1 MLRCAYRRVPAV
13 QKVAYGYDC
22 RGGCGFLRGFLA
34 VWRAVLHYSAQ
45 LAGVALPGGDD
56 PGFACD
62 SLRTP
67 PASREASFEVVG
79 RIPGGFEAEKAAAVA
94 VLSLSAVYALW
105 FGTVFTDHM
114 CVSSG
119 AEPMFARQQPDG
131 SWQGVFYRINNG
143 TVLIFGQKG
152 E

>member
-1 MLRCAYRRVPAV
+1 MKISVQSLFEDYEDDTVELRRDADTARILEKTMAKLPNARKKRP
-13 QKVAYGYDC
+13 
-22 RGGCGFLRGFLA
+22 LRL
-34 VWRAVLHYSAQ
+34 VL
-45 LAGVALPGGDD
+45 
-56 PGFACD
+56 FA
-62 SLRTP
+62 
-67 PASREASFEVVG
+67 
-79 RIPGGFEAEKAAAVA
+79 AAAVA

-131 SWQGVFYRINNG
+131 SWQGVLYRINNG

>member
-1 MLRCAYRRVPAV
+1 M
-13 QKVAYGYDC
+13 
-22 RGGCGFLRGFLA
+22 
-34 VWRAVLHYSAQ
+34 
-45 LAGVALPGGDD
+45 
-56 PGFACD
+56 
-62 SLRTP
+62 
-67 PASREASFEVVG
+67 
-79 RIPGGFEAEKAAAVA
+79 
-94 VLSLSAVYALW
+94 YALW

>member
-1 MLRCAYRRVPAV
+1 M
-13 QKVAYGYDC
+13 KITI
-22 RGGCGFLRGFLA
+22 
-34 VWRAVLHYSAQ
+34 
-45 LAGVALPGGDD
+45 
-56 PGFACD
+56 
-62 SLRTP
+62 TP
-67 PASREASFEVVG
+67 NPNHGTLPASDKLG
-79 RIPGGFEAEKAAAVA
+79 
-94 VLSLSAVYALW
+94 

-114 CVSSG
+114 CVASG

>member
-1 MLRCAYRRVPAV
+1 MWSGGFPA
-13 QKVAYGYDC
+13 
-22 RGGCGFLRGFLA
+22 
-34 VWRAVLHYSAQ
+34 
-45 LAGVALPGGDD
+45 
-56 PGFACD
+56 
-62 SLRTP
+62 
-67 PASREASFEVVG
+67 ASRLK
-79 RIPGGFEAEKAAAVA
+79 KAAAVA

-114 CVSSG
+114 CVASG

-131 SWQGVFYRINNG
+131 SWQGVLYRINNG